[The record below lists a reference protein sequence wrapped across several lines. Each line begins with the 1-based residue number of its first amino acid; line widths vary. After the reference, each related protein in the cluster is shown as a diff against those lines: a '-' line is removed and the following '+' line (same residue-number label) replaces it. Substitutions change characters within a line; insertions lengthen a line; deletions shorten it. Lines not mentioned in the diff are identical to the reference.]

1 MITFIAPTKN
11 MKPQRASL
19 PMSLPPFCV
28 EAEELWQILKNW
40 NDETIMNVMNVNAK
54 MALHVQELLQHVRF
68 DDNGS
73 HALLTYSGLA
83 FHAMKVSDWSDD
95 DLRFAQQHL
104 RILSGFYGM
113 VRPLDS
119 IYPYRLEMQAKDITE
134 RIGNLYTYWSDA
146 MMQEMRQDCEDGIY
160 INLASREYAQAV
172 MPYFKDEERCI
183 NIEFRTV
190 KNHTVKTIATH
201 AKIARGK
208 MVRMMMKQRIND
220 PQSLKRFQEDGW
232 QFHSESSDE
241 THYVFLKYDEKSLK

>member
-54 MALHVQELLQHVRF
+54 MALHVQELLQHIRF

-83 FHAMKVSDWSDD
+83 FHAMNVSDWSDD

-119 IYPYRLEMQAKDITE
+119 IYPYRLEMQA
-134 RIGNLYTYWSDA
+134 A
-146 MMQEMRQDCEDGIY
+146 
-160 INLASREYAQAV
+160 YAAV
-172 MPYFKDEERCI
+172 
-183 NIEFRTV
+183 
-190 KNHTVKTIATH
+190 
-201 AKIARGK
+201 
-208 MVRMMMKQRIND
+208 
-220 PQSLKRFQEDGW
+220 
-232 QFHSESSDE
+232 
-241 THYVFLKYDEKSLK
+241 